1 MHKNY
6 YLLRNNH
13 ESGPYTIDELLLQQL
28 KPTDLVWVEGKMNAW
43 CHPSELEE
51 LTTTYSINKTVKQKV
66 PSRPRPIKQSPPAP
80 TIKTKED
87 IETRAEEI
95 RKNILMQS
103 EQIQKTREIQ
113 VENDQTPTT
122 YKLDEDAI
130 EVVFHKKKRL
140 LPGAHFSAAAV
151 MMLIISA
158 VWFGKDIWVKNAQS
172 PDSIARRMVSGEN
185 LEQVNQLPREAK
197 AMSFTPL
204 SFPQQ
209 EALPVVDVA
218 ETNMPDEIV
227 PSATG
232 NVFTVTTEPKIER
245 SVARTEIETPVKV
258 EPVQKKEEPVVSN
271 EVKEVKEVTEAK
283 EKEPVKKDSQAKKEV
298 VKDVRPKETKK
309 DSAVVKSDSNS
320 EAVEETDKKKS
331 LGQVIKGIF
340 KKKKRSGEEEEQE

>member
-51 LTTTYSINKTVKQKV
+51 LTTTYSINKTVKQKA

-87 IETRAEEI
+87 IETRAEEV

-185 LEQVNQLPREAK
+185 LVQVNQLPREAK
-197 AMSFTPL
+197 AMSLTPL

-209 EALPVVDVA
+209 EALPVVDA
-218 ETNMPDEIV
+218 SEPNMQDEIL
-227 PSATG
+227 SSS
-232 NVFTVTTEPKIER
+232 TVNDVSETTEPKIER
-245 SVARTEIETPVKV
+245 SVAKTEIETPVKV
-258 EPVQKKEEPVVSN
+258 EPVQKKEEPVVA
-271 EVKEVKEVTEAK
+271 EIKEVTETK

-320 EAVEETDKKKS
+320 EAVEEIDKKKS
-331 LGQVIKGIF
+331 FGQVIKGIF
-340 KKKKRSGEEEEQE
+340 KKKKKSGEEEEQE